1 MDECHW
7 LTEQFEENRGHLRG
21 VAYRMLGSLSEA
33 DDAVQEC
40 WLRLNRS
47 DTDKVE
53 NLRAWRTTVV
63 ARICLDM
70 LRSRRSRRE
79 EPLETAAPEPAARP
93 TGTPNPET
101 EAVLAESVGYATLVV
116 LGRLNPAE
124 RIAFVLHDLFDFPF
138 EEIARITGRSPEA
151 ARQLA
156 SRARRRVRGVSTLP
170 EDEVAQQQSL
180 VEKFLAALRLGD
192 ATKLLEVLD
201 PAFAVHA
208 DAAAA
213 PAGVPTDIRGAEAW
227 AKQAIKAARGARLAR
242 PAMVEGSVGLI
253 VAPRGRLF
261 RVLRFTFANGRITA
275 MEVIGNP
282 ERLTAIEVGVLG

>member
-1 MDECHW
+1 M
-7 LTEQFEENRGHLRG
+7 
-21 VAYRMLGSLSEA
+21 
-33 DDAVQEC
+33 
-40 WLRLNRS
+40 
-47 DTDKVE
+47 
-53 NLRAWRTTVV
+53 
-63 ARICLDM
+63 
-70 LRSRRSRRE
+70 
-79 EPLETAAPEPAARP
+79 
-93 TGTPNPET
+93 
-101 EAVLAESVGYATLVV
+101 
-116 LGRLNPAE
+116 
-124 RIAFVLHDLFDFPF
+124 LHDLFDFPF

-213 PAGVPTDIRGAEAW
+213 AAGVPTDIRGAEAW
-227 AKQAIKAARGARLAR
+227 AKRAIQAARGARLAR
-242 PAMVEGSVGLI
+242 PAMVDGSVGLI

-282 ERLTAIEVGVLG
+282 ERLMAIEVGVLG

>member
-1 MDECHW
+1 MNECHW

-40 WLRLNRS
+40 WLRLSRS
-47 DTDKVE
+47 DTDKVA
-53 NLRAWRTTVV
+53 NLRAWLTTVV

-70 LRSRRSRRE
+70 LRSRQSRRE

-93 TGTPNPET
+93 TGTANPET